1 MKTKRANVASWLA
14 LLLGVLAATAFAQPP
29 ETTSARIART
39 KTLRIGAVGGAVPYF
54 SKDIESG
61 RWQGFGPDFAASL
74 AAKFGAKVEFVE
86 TTWGNSVL
94 DLQSHKIDA
103 MFGLA
108 PTPARREVIGFSDTL
123 FDNTYTVVCRPGYP
137 QKTWEQLNSPD
148 VKVAVDVGSS
158 HDQIATRV
166 IPKSDLSRL
175 ENSGAATMALQSGR
189 ADCQVL
195 VIILA
200 ETLLAKRPGI
210 GAMFIPTP
218 TQTNPVAI
226 GLPKDAD
233 AAYQKAVNEWV
244 DAVRAK
250 GEVRNVIVNNMVKLV
265 GVKPD
270 AFPKE
275 VKF

>member
-1 MKTKRANVASWLA
+1 MKTKRANVALWLA
-14 LLLGVLAATAFAQPP
+14 LLLGVLAAAAFAQPP

-74 AAKFGAKVEFVE
+74 AGKFGAKVEFVE

-233 AAYQKAVNEWV
+233 PAYQKAVNEWV